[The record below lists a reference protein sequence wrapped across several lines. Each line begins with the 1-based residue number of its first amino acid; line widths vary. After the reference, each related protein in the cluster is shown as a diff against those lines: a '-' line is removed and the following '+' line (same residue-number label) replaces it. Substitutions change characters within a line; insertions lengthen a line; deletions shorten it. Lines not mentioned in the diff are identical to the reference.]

1 MANLSEQF
9 ITKQF
14 IAMDADLLPPAN
26 DRIFKALLTHP
37 DAKQVLID
45 IISTVIERK
54 VLDVQIRNN
63 ELPVMDMEEKQERF
77 DVNCVTLIVCLTME
91 IRPMWKCIARNG
103 LR

>member
-1 MANLSEQF
+1 MANLSG
-9 ITKQF
+9 QF

-77 DVNCVTLIVCLTME
+77 DVNCVLD
-91 IRPMWKCIARNG
+91 NG
-103 LR
+103 DQADVEMHCEERVEVGRKFT